1 MRKPLVL
8 VAEDD
13 DGFRATLISALHLE
27 GYETVG
33 VSSGEAALERFRGSE
48 RRPDLIVLDLNMGI
62 VSGWDFLALRQRD
75 PVLLLTPIIVIS
87 AEAEVP
93 PQVNP
98 ELFLQKPFGFER
110 FLQAVAKV
118 VEWSSPDA
126 ERLPKASE
134 PWAMDEQNPSLVKN
148 AFGQAVAFVSS
159 EREAR
164 RLVAAVNGTTRLSTD
179 ALEQGIVDKGLE
191 CLYDLNRYDTDESY
205 RKEIDERRGLET
217 IRSRRLEIA
226 AALEA
231 GGIGKTA
238 PRGVKVN

>member
-27 GYETVG
+27 GYDTVG
-33 VSSGEAALERFRGSE
+33 VSSGEDAIQRIRSGE
-48 RRPDLIVLDLNMGI
+48 RRPDVVVLDLNMAV
-62 VSGWDFLALRQRD
+62 VSGWDFLAVRQRD

-87 AEAEVP
+87 AESEVP

-98 ELFLQKPFGFER
+98 ALFLQKPFGFER

-134 PWAMDEQNPSLVKN
+134 PWALDEENPVLVKN
-148 AFGQAVAFVSS
+148 AFGQPVAFVSS

-164 RLVAAVNGTTRLSTD
+164 RLVAAVDGTTRIST
-179 ALEQGIVDKGLE
+179 
-191 CLYDLNRYDTDESY
+191 
-205 RKEIDERRGLET
+205 
-217 IRSRRLEIA
+217 
-226 AALEA
+226 EA
-231 GGIGKTA
+231 
-238 PRGVKVN
+238 